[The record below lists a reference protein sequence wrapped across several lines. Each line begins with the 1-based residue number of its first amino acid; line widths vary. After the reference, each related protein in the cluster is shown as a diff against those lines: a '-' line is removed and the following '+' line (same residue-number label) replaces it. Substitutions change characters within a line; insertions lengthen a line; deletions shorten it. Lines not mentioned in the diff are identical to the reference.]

1 MSISKPT
8 RKPAPKVAKP
18 SAKPAAK
25 PANQP
30 KASAAPQAVATPAT
44 KAPRTSTG
52 GTLIT
57 PGAVAVVAWA
67 YLWRSWLAAVLF
79 ALVWQIVAP
88 YAFQVLPMSPQ
99 AATIVLLS
107 LQLTLSFALQ
117 VYVFQWLLTDGIKG
131 QGWQLAA
138 RFTQPSSVLNW
149 LKLWF
154 SFTWR
159 SLVWVV
165 GAVVLV
171 FLGFLSYLF
180 FVAQTPESGALYVQA
195 MFAFNPIY
203 GLSLQVA
210 YVLYSSAIAA
220 VVWRTLL
227 RKQSFSW
234 GTLALV
240 K

>member
-1 MSISKPT
+1 MSTKKPASKPT
-8 RKPAPKVAKP
+8 KPAV
-18 SAKPAAK
+18 KPAAAK
-25 PANQP
+25 STITVPVKFSPA
-30 KASAAPQAVATPAT
+30 PAT
-44 KAPRTSTG
+44 NAPPIGVG

-88 YAFQVLPMSPQ
+88 YAFRAMPLTPQ
-99 AATIVLLS
+99 SANILFLS
-107 LQLTLSFALQ
+107 LQLTFSLALQ

-138 RFTQPSSVLNW
+138 TFTQPGSALSW

-159 SLVWVV
+159 SLMLVV
-165 GAVVLV
+165 GAAVLV

-180 FVAQTPESGALYVQA
+180 FVAQTPESGALYAQA

-210 YVLYSSAIAA
+210 YVLYTSAVAA

-227 RKQSFSW
+227 RKKTFGW
-234 GTLALV
+234 GTLALA
-240 K
+240 KLAPGK